1 MLKINKGYLLVEFI
15 ISSLFISIIS
25 IFLINSIK
33 FSVKIN
39 QNIEYMNN
47 IERLDSIIEI
57 MAKNRITLLKN
68 GIKTKDTKIYFSRGY
83 IYLSSIDTVNN
94 RKILKIK
101 KFEVIKLENI
111 CIMKFILDNDK
122 SIIKMVNLRYE
133 T

>member
-1 MLKINKGYLLVEFI
+1 MLKRNKGYLLVEFI

-57 MAKNRITLLKN
+57 MSKNRITLLKN
-68 GIKTKDTKIYFSRGY
+68 GIKTKDTKIYFSKGY

>member
-1 MLKINKGYLLVEFI
+1 MLKRNKGYLLVEFI

-57 MAKNRITLLKN
+57 MSKNRITLLKN